1 MHYFDYGEN
10 FKKLLQPWNP
20 VRRKNFLRQA
30 GVTNTK
36 ANTFHLQADV
46 EAAKP
51 ADLIIPSRYF
61 RGFSCESEK
70 QHLAFGVRILLGIQ
84 NKTYLPVW

>member
-1 MHYFDYGEN
+1 M
-10 FKKLLQPWNP
+10 LLQPWNP
-20 VRRKNFLRQA
+20 VRRKNSLRQA

-36 ANTFHLQADV
+36 ANTFQLQADV

-51 ADLIIPSRYF
+51 AAQIIPSRSF
-61 RGFSCESEK
+61 KEFSCESEK

-84 NKTYLPVW
+84 SQNLAI